1 MAPLERV
8 GPYRIEAQLGTGGMG
23 SVYRAVHEETG
34 QVVAIKMLHPHLA
47 DDSELLTRFEREAR
61 VASDLR
67 SPFVV
72 ATLGYARRPPYIV
85 MELIEG
91 ETLAALLRRN
101 GPMPVGD
108 WLRLGMQVAEGLA
121 AAHTA
126 GIVHR
131 DISPHNILVTRDFVA
146 KLSDFGVAR
155 VSGATAMTETAAF
168 LGKPAYAAPEV
179 FSGVYD
185 ARTDIYAFGVTMYEA
200 LTGEPAFRGSTPM
213 ALMRAHQE
221 SHPPRLDRARRDV
234 PPAMA
239 AIVDRCLQKA
249 PEDRYQNAAALL
261 ADLQLVSAYPQL
273 PPEQLTAS
281 RMRNRPA
288 RRPLRRY
295 GQRPLWLAV
304 PFLATLVVAGVALI
318 WLTTRGEPQAR
329 GAQAGPSPTALRSQ
343 SVSSSAGDL
352 GGSEPTGAPPIPTQP
367 PVAERSVIEGFVRQS
382 NDVYIAAFRDLN
394 LSLLSTVYAD
404 DALQYYANQLASL
417 IAQGVSEQNENTVFS
432 VNAFASPDADHAH
445 LETYEAWTWFRPGAA
460 SIHDEYTEQYNLER
474 RSGRWL
480 ITCNSFQ
487 SVITGRRTASRCE

>member
-168 LGKPAYAAPEV
+168 LGKPA
-179 FSGVYD
+179 
-185 ARTDIYAFGVTMYEA
+185 
-200 LTGEPAFRGSTPM
+200 
-213 ALMRAHQE
+213 
-221 SHPPRLDRARRDV
+221 
-234 PPAMA
+234 
-239 AIVDRCLQKA
+239 
-249 PEDRYQNAAALL
+249 
-261 ADLQLVSAYPQL
+261 
-273 PPEQLTAS
+273 
-281 RMRNRPA
+281 
-288 RRPLRRY
+288 
-295 GQRPLWLAV
+295 
-304 PFLATLVVAGVALI
+304 
-318 WLTTRGEPQAR
+318 
-329 GAQAGPSPTALRSQ
+329 
-343 SVSSSAGDL
+343 
-352 GGSEPTGAPPIPTQP
+352 
-367 PVAERSVIEGFVRQS
+367 
-382 NDVYIAAFRDLN
+382 
-394 LSLLSTVYAD
+394 
-404 DALQYYANQLASL
+404 
-417 IAQGVSEQNENTVFS
+417 
-432 VNAFASPDADHAH
+432 
-445 LETYEAWTWFRPGAA
+445 
-460 SIHDEYTEQYNLER
+460 
-474 RSGRWL
+474 
-480 ITCNSFQ
+480 
-487 SVITGRRTASRCE
+487 